1 MDIHALYLSDLAA
14 LAITR
19 IVDGRCNSLES
30 PGATVHPDMTLFGR
44 APADTKV
51 FLLDD
56 GGLQGITLSMSGGA
70 WLIRLD
76 VIPGPHSFSVCTSE
90 GAVSASWEITVEALT
105 TVCLPTVDWTSRHNV
120 RRFKW

>member
-1 MDIHALYLSDLAA
+1 MDIHAFYLSDLAA

-19 IVDGRCNSLES
+19 IVDGRCNSLEN
-30 PGATVHPDMTLFGR
+30 PGITIHPDLTLFGR
-44 APADTKV
+44 GPADTKV

-56 GGLQGITLSMSGGA
+56 GVLQGTTLSMSRGA

-76 VIPGPHSFSVCTSE
+76 VTSGPHSFSVYTSD

-120 RRFKW
+120 RRFK